1 MDDGRP
7 NPDELLSRIKE
18 ETKKESKGKLKIFFG
33 YAAGVGKTYAM
44 LQEAR
49 KRKEEGTDVVIALAE
64 THGRK
69 ETEAL
74 LGGLEQIP
82 RKKVKHE
89 NVVLAEMDIDAVL
102 ARKPQL
108 AIVDELAHTNAP
120 GSRHP
125 KRYQDV
131 EELLYAGIDVYTTL
145 NIQHIESINHIIA
158 QITRVYVKETV
169 PDSIFDVASEIKV
182 VDISPP
188 ELIQR
193 FKEGK
198 VYIPEQA
205 IVAMKNFF
213 TTGNLIALREMT
225 LRKAAERVDDQ
236 MRDFMKLQS
245 IPGPWPVSE
254 RLLICIS
261 SNIVL
266 AERLIRTG
274 RRLAD
279 QLKAEWEVIHVEMPV
294 YSRYTRKKK
303 ENIIQALDFAE
314 SLGAKTVTVFGI
326 SVAEEIMR
334 YANKNNITKIIIGR
348 PIKPRWRELLFS
360 MFLITEEVVRNSGDI
375 DVYVIN
381 ETVKNKEPEEYT
393 PIVISPFFYSAALVL
408 FVSIIGFLVAGFID
422 LTNIIMFYLLT
433 VIVTAVLWG
442 LWPAIFTAALSLLA
456 FDFLFVSPRFTITVY
471 DTQYLITFA
480 ALFIVGVTIS
490 ILIVRAKDSA
500 MAAQLKEQYVSTLFS
515 LSEELTRAASTKDI
529 LKAVVSNIEKSYGW
543 SVVVLVSHENDLQ
556 QIASSAGLLLSENDL
571 AVAKWCLKIGE
582 DVGFDTS
589 TLPGSGF
596 RFIPMKTTSAT
607 LGVIGIKPDNSIKMF
622 TVEQE
627 RILHSFAVQATLAM
641 ERVKLTIRKE
651 EKLTFS
657 DSLEYW

>member
-1 MDDGRP
+1 
-7 NPDELLSRIKE
+7 
-18 ETKKESKGKLKIFFG
+18 
-33 YAAGVGKTYAM
+33 
-44 LQEAR
+44 
-49 KRKEEGTDVVIALAE
+49 
-64 THGRK
+64 
-69 ETEAL
+69 
-74 LGGLEQIP
+74 
-82 RKKVKHE
+82 
-89 NVVLAEMDIDAVL
+89 
-102 ARKPQL
+102 
-108 AIVDELAHTNAP
+108 
-120 GSRHP
+120 
-125 KRYQDV
+125 
-131 EELLYAGIDVYTTL
+131 
-145 NIQHIESINHIIA
+145 
-158 QITRVYVKETV
+158 
-169 PDSIFDVASEIKV
+169 
-182 VDISPP
+182 
-188 ELIQR
+188 
-193 FKEGK
+193 
-198 VYIPEQA
+198 
-205 IVAMKNFF
+205 
-213 TTGNLIALREMT
+213 
-225 LRKAAERVDDQ
+225 
-236 MRDFMKLQS
+236 
-245 IPGPWPVSE
+245 
-254 RLLICIS
+254 
-261 SNIVL
+261 
-266 AERLIRTG
+266 
-274 RRLAD
+274 
-279 QLKAEWEVIHVEMPV
+279 
-294 YSRYTRKKK
+294 
-303 ENIIQALDFAE
+303 
-314 SLGAKTVTVFGI
+314 
-326 SVAEEIMR
+326 
-334 YANKNNITKIIIGR
+334 
-348 PIKPRWRELLFS
+348 
-360 MFLITEEVVRNSGDI
+360 
-375 DVYVIN
+375 
-381 ETVKNKEPEEYT
+381 
-393 PIVISPFFYSAALVL
+393 VL

-651 EKLTFS
+651 EKLTLS